1 MINFTQYQPTP
12 GLNIEQLRRMA
23 PSIFASEA
31 APSRSEKYLF
41 IPTFSVIEAL
51 MQVGYKPTFAQEST
65 TKKAESVGYTKHMIR
80 LYNPDQRM
88 IKVGDT
94 RSEIVLTNS
103 HNGSSAYKLDLGL
116 YRLICSNGMITKDES
131 ASNNVS
137 FRHNPKI
144 TSEIIE
150 GTARLIEKV
159 PQIRTQIEEMQEI
172 QLNTS
177 EQHLFAEAA
186 LQVRFDDPEHPN
198 QIHPASINAPRRR
211 DDVGSNLW
219 LTFNRIQEALI
230 RGTPHAI
237 NAETG
242 RRQTIREIKSVDGLR
257 GINQGLWTLSQKM
270 AELKR

>member
-1 MINFTQYQPTP
+1 MINFTQYQPKTP
-12 GLNIEQLRRMA
+12 GIDIDQLRKIA

-51 MQVGYKPTFAQEST
+51 MQVGYKPTFAHEST
-65 TKKAESVGYTKHMIR
+65 TRKSENEGYTKHMVR

-94 RSEIVLTNS
+94 RAEIVLTNS

-116 YRLICSNGMITKDES
+116 YRLICSNGMITKDDS
-131 ASNNVS
+131 ANNVS
-137 FRHNPKI
+137 YRHNPKI
-144 TSEIIE
+144 TGEIIE

-159 PQIRTQIEEMQEI
+159 PQIKTQIDEMQEI
-172 QLNTS
+172 QLSTS
-177 EQHLFAEAA
+177 EQNLFAEAA
-186 LQVRFDDPEHPN
+186 LQIRYDDPEHPN

-211 DDVGSNLW
+211 NDVGNSLW
-219 LTFNRIQEALI
+219 LTFNRIQESLI

-237 NAETG
+237 NAETN
-242 RRQTIREIKSVDGLR
+242 RRQTIREIKSIDGLR
-257 GINQGLWTLSQKM
+257 GINQGLWTLAQKM